1 MASTTSLSVF
11 ATAATVAARPSAA
24 VSLTDAITT
33 FAVPRSSTVPLTV
46 GVTTGTKAKFGDV
59 AVETVAIRAATVTRS
74 PRRR

>member
-1 MASTTSLSVF
+1 
-11 ATAATVAARPSAA
+11 
-24 VSLTDAITT
+24 
-33 FAVPRSSTVPLTV
+33 VPLTV